1 MNSRG
6 GDGGEIRKVAVAF
19 DPACGSPDLLH
30 AASELAA
37 SLGADLEALF
47 IDDQDISRLSRLP
60 FGRIVEPL
68 SGKSEIFDD
77 AAVRSRRAGPLA
89 RSRAILRDLSRRHR
103 LAFSVRELPGMA
115 LADAASSSTAELIVV
130 ASFHLKFGGGR
141 TIDRGAVCGLCL
153 AGLASAGI
161 GAENRCRQRRQSGGT
176 AGRRGGGAS
185 RAPGGAGGDPADR
198 TSASA
203 GPDGPGVG
211 RQGAGIGTDACDRRP
226 AGCGADRGH
235 TGSVGDGNLLG
246 TDCQIGRKR
255 RSGRFGLL
263 RVAACDAVAGLKK
276 IHRPLEISLILTY
289 YPNSQYY

>member
-141 TIDRGAVCGLCL
+141 TIDRDAWEIAAQSAGSVLLVSHLPVSVRKIVVVSDDSPAGQRAVAVAARLVRRGAPAETPPIGHLHPQGQTAQAL
-153 AGLASAGI
+153 AGKVLALAPTLVIVGLRD
-161 GAENRCRQRRQSGGT
+161 AALT
-176 AGRRGGGAS
+176 AAIQE
-185 RAPGGAGGDPADR
+185 
-198 TSASA
+198 
-203 GPDGPGVG
+203 V
-211 RQGAGIGTDACDRRP
+211 
-226 AGCGADRGH
+226 
-235 TGSVGDGNLLG
+235 SV
-246 TDCQIGRKR
+246 TETF
-255 RSGRFGLL
+255 S
-263 RVAACDAVAGLKK
+263 V
-276 IHRPLEISLILTY
+276 LTVR
-289 YPNSQYY
+289 